1 MIETGTGYSKGRKER
16 VVGTLCHVLS
26 HVWLFVIP
34 WTVAC
39 QAPLSLE
46 FSRQEYCSG
55 LPLPPPGDLSDLVI
69 KPTSSVSPSLQV
81 DSSPTE
87 PSGNP
92 QIITQSCLT
101 LCDPMDCSPPGSYVP
116 GILQAKILEWVDIPF
131 SRGSSP
137 ARDQTQV
144 SCIAGWFLTVWAT
157 RETPH
162 ELTAHQKNCFEMS
175 SSLIL
180 GNNK

>member
-101 LCDPMDCSPPGSYVP
+101 LCDPMDCSPQGSSIHEIV
-116 GILQAKILEWVDIPF
+116 LARTVEWVAIPF
-131 SRGSSP
+131 SRGSSWP
-137 ARDQTQV
+137 KSWNWV
-144 SCIAGWFLTVWAT
+144 SYMAGRFFT
-157 RETPH
+157 EPP
-162 ELTAHQKNCFEMS
+162 
-175 SSLIL
+175 
-180 GNNK
+180 GNLS